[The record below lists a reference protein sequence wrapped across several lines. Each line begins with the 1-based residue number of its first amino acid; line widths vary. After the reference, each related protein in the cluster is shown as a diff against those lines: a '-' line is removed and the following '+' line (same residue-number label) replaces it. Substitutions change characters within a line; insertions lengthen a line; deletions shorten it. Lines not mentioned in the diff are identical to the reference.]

1 MLASICACV
10 KLPEPVVTVML
21 PVVPAVEL
29 VNPRTTPAL
38 APLLDFTK
46 LEAETFGDSVPDI
59 EAALISITKLAAAEA
74 EVQKN
79 QAKTQAEAQL
89 EQTKNQ
95 LSIQYLQ
102 QEAQVKKELM
112 AYEFEL
118 NSKLKGMEREVAGK
132 MEQVREDRKDQR
144 VDRQA
149 SHQKEMINQRK
160 QGDSVN
166 KFESSGNDIITGG
179 VDLDKFIS

>member
-74 EVQKN
+74 DASPAAWVEAPPLPNSTNLCVDEFSNPADDDTNTKDVVQALESL
-79 QAKTQAEAQL
+79 AKSKEA
-89 EQTKNQ
+89 
-95 LSIQYLQ
+95 
-102 QEAQVKKELM
+102 
-112 AYEFEL
+112 
-118 NSKLKGMEREVAGK
+118 
-132 MEQVREDRKDQR
+132 
-144 VDRQA
+144 
-149 SHQKEMINQRK
+149 
-160 QGDSVN
+160 
-166 KFESSGNDIITGG
+166 
-179 VDLDKFIS
+179 